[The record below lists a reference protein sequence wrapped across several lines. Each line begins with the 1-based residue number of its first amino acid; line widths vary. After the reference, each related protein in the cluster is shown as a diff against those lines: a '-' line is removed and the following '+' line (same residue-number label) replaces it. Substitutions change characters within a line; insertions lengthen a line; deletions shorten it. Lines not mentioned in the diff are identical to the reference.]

1 MRLLVSYMVLSAVAT
16 VGIAYTAQVPEPV
29 TIPIPLISNAF
40 GGSLP
45 AVQDGQ
51 MLIYRHMYI
60 AAIDIKRKQP
70 VWVSFTVDRKDWD
83 TDNVLSRNFHT
94 PKELQSYALEQSD
107 YESSGFDLGHMY
119 GLQFVSA
126 STHAAE
132 VNEVEVIAAQ
142 RPDLNRGVW
151 LQAENRIKEASSS
164 KPVKVITGLLWALD
178 MPKLANA
185 DEYHEI
191 ASHCW
196 VIMNPGPS
204 GIEEAYLIPQS
215 CEAVANVGEFS
226 VSPDKLRAQVSKTW
240 VQAL

>member
-1 MRLLVSYMVLSAVAT
+1 MRLAVYYMVLNAVAAISLSL
-16 VGIAYTAQVPEPV
+16 VAQLPEPV
-29 TIPIPLISNAF
+29 AIPLISNAF

-107 YESSGFDLGHMY
+107 YESSGFDMGHMY

-126 STHAAE
+126 SAHAAE

-151 LQAENRIKEASSS
+151 LQAENRIKEASAS
-164 KPVKVITGLLWALD
+164 KPVKVITGLLWLSQ
-178 MPKLANA
+178 MPKLTNS
-185 DEYHEI
+185 DEDHEI

-204 GIEEAYLIPQS
+204 GKEEAYLIPQTCKITDIVS
-215 CEAVANVGEFS
+215 DYS
-226 VSPDKLRAQVSKTW
+226 VKPSDLREQVSATW
-240 VQAL
+240 IRSL

>member
-16 VGIAYTAQVPEPV
+16 VGLAYAAQVPEPV
-29 TIPIPLISNAF
+29 TLPLISNAF

-45 AVQDGQ
+45 AIQNGQ
-51 MLIYRHMYI
+51 MLVYRHMYI

-70 VWVSFTVDRKDWD
+70 AWVSFTVDRKDWD

-107 YESSGFDLGHMY
+107 YESSGFDLGHLY

-126 STHAAE
+126 SSHAAE
-132 VNEVEVIAAQ
+132 VNEVEVVSAQ

-151 LQAENRIKEASSS
+151 LQAENRIKEASAV

-185 DEYHEI
+185 DEDHEI

-204 GIEEAYLIPQS
+204 GIEEAYLIPQT
-215 CEAVANVGEFS
+215 CKITDV
-226 VSPDKLRAQVSKTW
+226 VSDYIVKPNDLREQVSSTW
-240 VQAL
+240 IRSL